1 MPASVDRDTFAQQ
14 VLAAPQPTLVH
25 FWAPWCGLCRSIAP
39 VLESIQTEWRHAL
52 KIVDVNAD
60 ENLQLANAYKL
71 SCLPTLVLFHRGRA
85 VRRLEGLQHRDRVY
99 QEVTRMAAEFAGGSP
114 QS

>member
-1 MPASVDRDTFAQQ
+1 MSASVDRDTFTQQ

-25 FWAPWCGLCRSIAP
+25 FWAPWCGFCRSIAP
-39 VLESIQTEWRHAL
+39 VLESIQTEWPHAL

-60 ENLQLANAYKL
+60 ENLQLANTYKL
-71 SCLPTLVLFHRGRA
+71 TCLPTLVLFDRGRA

-99 QEVTRMAAEFAGGSP
+99 REVVQMAAEFAGDSAH
-114 QS
+114 S